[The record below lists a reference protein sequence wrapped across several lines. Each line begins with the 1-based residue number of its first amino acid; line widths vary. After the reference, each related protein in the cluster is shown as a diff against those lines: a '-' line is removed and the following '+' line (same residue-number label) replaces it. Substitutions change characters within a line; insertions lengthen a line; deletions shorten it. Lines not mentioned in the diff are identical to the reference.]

1 MFDKLLFIWYYN
13 TARCIMSNY
22 KNKETEV
29 LGYIRSYLS
38 DNGFPPTV
46 REVCQA
52 MGFSSSATGQYYIN
66 KLKKMGL
73 IANKESRN
81 RAISLL
87 GEKQEIAM
95 VPIIGTVTA
104 GTPIM
109 AVENFDGYFPLP
121 EEFKP
126 DEDTF
131 ILTVRGN
138 SMINAGILNGD
149 KIIVKKSSSADNG
162 DIVVAFWD
170 DSATCKRFFRRNG
183 HIVLHPENDELS
195 DIVLNDVSIIG
206 IVCGLIRRFK

>member
-1 MFDKLLFIWYYN
+1 
-13 TARCIMSNY
+13 MSNY

-29 LGYIRSYLS
+29 LGYIRAYLS

-149 KIIVKKSSSADNG
+149 KIIVKKNLRLQITAISSLRFGMTAQPVKGFS
-162 DIVVAFWD
+162 VATGI
-170 DSATCKRFFRRNG
+170 SFFTRKTTNFP
-183 HIVLHPENDELS
+183 IS
-195 DIVLNDVSIIG
+195 
-206 IVCGLIRRFK
+206 F